1 MTTLDMTLG
10 QVRDLMEEGV
20 IFGHSDFHCRALRGL
35 EVAEAPDLAC
45 VETPDQFEAA
55 AASRAGAL
63 LVPEALGGLDAHQL
77 IVPDPRASLE
87 RLLVR
92 LGRAPARPRPS
103 REGNRP

>member
-20 IFGHSDFHCRALRGL
+20 IFGHSDFHCRALQEL
-35 EVAEAPDLAC
+35 AVAEAPDLAW

-92 LGRAPARPRPS
+92 LGQGAGSAGPS